1 MSPSRKKGIA
11 WSAQSGGMSQRIQRG
26 ARGQPSSAPRNVPR
40 ANDSTVVVP
49 RSATVHGSAS
59 AIIAFTVRG

>member
-1 MSPSRKKGIA
+1 MA
-11 WSAQSGGMSQRIQRG
+11 WSAQSGGMSHRIQRG

-40 ANDSTVVVP
+40 ANETIVVVP
-49 RSATVHGSAS
+49 RSATVQGSAS